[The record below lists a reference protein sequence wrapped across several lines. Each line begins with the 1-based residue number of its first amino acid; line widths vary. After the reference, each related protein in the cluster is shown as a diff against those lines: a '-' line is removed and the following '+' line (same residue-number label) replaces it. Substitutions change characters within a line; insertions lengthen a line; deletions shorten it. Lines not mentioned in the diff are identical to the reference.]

1 MADEA
6 KTTRRRRRLGGHELV
21 EQLNAMIA
29 ELIKENRKLKRQVDK
44 LTARGTTA
52 ASTTVD
58 RGLRTLQRRVQR
70 ALTGATK
77 RRGRKAST
85 NGRRTAA
92 RKKRKTSS

>member
-1 MADEA
+1 MADDA

-29 ELIKENRKLKRQVDK
+29 ELIKENRKLRREVDK
-44 LTARGTTA
+44 LAARGTAA

-70 ALTGATK
+70 ALTTTTK
-77 RRGRKAST
+77 RRRKPSANGRKT
-85 NGRRTAA
+85 RR
-92 RKKRKTSS
+92 RKKAA